1 MNGKDWLEVVANIA
15 SIVTA
20 IVVAAAWISY
30 QLALREKR
38 TALVDYL
45 KREKNKKV
53 DKGQRSVLHLM
64 KNLAMPKDDVLKAAF
79 DSKHIVPRV
88 TEDPRGFADSLLFEY
103 TETPR
108 SKKGM

>member
-20 IVVAAAWISY
+20 IVVAAAWIFY
-30 QLALREKR
+30 QIQLRKKR
-38 TALVDYL
+38 SALVDHL
-45 KREKNKKV
+45 KAEKEKKI

-64 KNLAMPKDDVLKAAF
+64 RNLAMSEDDVLKAAF
-79 DSKHIVPRV
+79 DSKHIEPK
-88 TEDPRGFADSLLFEY
+88 EKPGPGGFAETLLFEY

-108 SKKGM
+108 SKPRK